1 MDFLAVKVFWEAGLS
16 RVPEYTISI
25 MNPAQ
30 IHAYDSL
37 GLRKQ
42 EHARKLRAPCY
53 LIGLVRRPRWKMAL
67 IISQSYILPMEE
79 SDTSVGRATLLIVLS
94 ALSFGSISVLT
105 VLITAAGVPLLTA
118 MAWRYVL
125 GVLLLG
131 AAVRQRHLR
140 SIPRKRV
147 VQLLVIGGCG
157 QALITYLSL
166 HALEYIPVGPLAFL
180 FYTYPAW
187 VAVLASIR
195 KTEQLT
201 TVRVVALALALAG
214 VTIMVG
220 APTEKLNP
228 VGVFLALVSALL
240 YSAYLP
246 ALEHVQEGVPAIV
259 ATFLLIAGAAIAFVI
274 AALVSGE
281 LFIPAV
287 GAAVWAKIVV
297 LALVSTVIAFLT
309 LIKGL
314 AVLGPVRTA
323 IIATVEPF
331 FTATLGV
338 AVLGNPLNTSTLV
351 GGVLI
356 AAAVLL
362 IQWSSTRPAST
373 V

>member
-1 MDFLAVKVFWEAGLS
+1 MES
-16 RVPEYTISI
+16 S
-25 MNPAQ
+25 N
-30 IHAYDSL
+30 
-37 GLRKQ
+37 
-42 EHARKLRAPCY
+42 AP
-53 LIGLVRRPRWKMAL
+53 
-67 IISQSYILPMEE
+67 
-79 SDTSVGRATLLIVLS
+79 VGRATLLIILS

-125 GVLLLG
+125 GVALL
-131 AAVRQRHLR
+131 AVVARPSRLR
-140 SIPRKRV
+140 AIPKRRV

-187 VAVLASIR
+187 VALLAALR
-195 KTEQLT
+195 KTEKLT
-201 TVRVVALALALAG
+201 TVRVIALTLALAG

-220 APTEKLNP
+220 APTEKLHP
-228 VGVFLALVSALL
+228 IGVILALGSALL

-246 ALEHVQEGVPAIV
+246 ALEHVQEGVPAIF
-259 ATFLLIAGAAIAFVI
+259 ATLLLISGAAITFVI
-274 AALVSGE
+274 AALLRGE
-281 LFIPAV
+281 LYLPPSI
-287 GAAVWAKIVV
+287 AVWSEIFV

-338 AVLGNPLNTSTLV
+338 LVLGNQLSASTLV

-362 IQWSSTRPAST
+362 IQWNSTLAPT
-373 V
+373 VTNA

>member
-1 MDFLAVKVFWEAGLS
+1 MES
-16 RVPEYTISI
+16 S
-25 MNPAQ
+25 N
-30 IHAYDSL
+30 
-37 GLRKQ
+37 
-42 EHARKLRAPCY
+42 AP
-53 LIGLVRRPRWKMAL
+53 I
-67 IISQSYILPMEE
+67 
-79 SDTSVGRATLLIVLS
+79 GRATLLIILS

-125 GVLLLG
+125 GVALL
-131 AAVRQRHLR
+131 AVVARPGRLRTIPKQR
-140 SIPRKRV
+140 I

-166 HALEYIPVGPLAFL
+166 RALEYIPVGPLAFL

-187 VAVLASIR
+187 VALLAALR
-195 KTEQLT
+195 KTEKLT
-201 TVRVVALALALAG
+201 PVRVIALTLALAG

-220 APTEKLNP
+220 TPTEKLHP
-228 VGVFLALVSALL
+228 VGVMLALGSALL

-246 ALEHVQEGVPAIV
+246 ALEHVQEGVPAIF
-259 ATFLLIAGAAIAFVI
+259 ATILLIAGAAFTFVI
-274 AALVSGE
+274 AALLMGE
-281 LFIPAV
+281 LYLPSSV
-287 GAAVWAKIVV
+287 VVWTEIFV

-338 AVLGNPLNTSTLV
+338 LVLGNQLSVSTLL
-351 GGVLI
+351 GGILI

-362 IQWSSTRPAST
+362 IQWNSTLAPT
-373 V
+373 VPTV

>member
-1 MDFLAVKVFWEAGLS
+1 
-16 RVPEYTISI
+16 
-25 MNPAQ
+25 
-30 IHAYDSL
+30 
-37 GLRKQ
+37 
-42 EHARKLRAPCY
+42 
-53 LIGLVRRPRWKMAL
+53 
-67 IISQSYILPMEE
+67 MES
-79 SDTSVGRATLLIVLS
+79 SDASVSRATLLIIIS

-105 VLITAAGVPLLTA
+105 VLVTAAGVPLLTA

-125 GVLLLG
+125 GALLLG
-131 AAVRQRHLR
+131 AVARRQQVR
-140 SIPRKRV
+140 SIPKQRV

-187 VAVLASIR
+187 VALLAAIR
-195 KTEQLT
+195 RTEKLT
-201 TVRVVALALALAG
+201 VVRVIALTLALVG

-228 VGVFLALVSALL
+228 IGVLLALVSALL

-246 ALEHVQEGVPAIV
+246 ALEHVQDGIPAV
-259 ATFLLIAGAAIAFVI
+259 AATFLLITGAGTAFVT
-274 AALVSGE
+274 AALLTGQ
-281 LFIPAV
+281 LFLPV
-287 GAAVWAKIVV
+287 GVAVWSEILV
-297 LALVSTVIAFLT
+297 LALVATVIAFLT

-323 IIATVEPF
+323 IVATVEPF

-338 AVLGNPLNTSTLV
+338 LVLGNQLSTGTLV
-351 GGVLI
+351 GGILI

-362 IQWSSTRPAST
+362 IHWNSTQLAPT
-373 V
+373 L